1 MQKPPGDTITRE
13 GLLVCL
19 IVIAALIVRSLLFI
33 GYQGF
38 DDRTYVAYAWMFAN
52 GGDIVA
58 SKLVDPWIGRM
69 GAWLPLALS
78 IKVFGGREWAL
89 TLYSLVVSLATFPV
103 LYVLGRH
110 LFNGRVAICALA
122 LLAILPLDVLYATRA
137 FSDEAVGFW
146 SLSAFTVFI
155 LAIDCKSKRLAFLA
169 GLTFGIAYLTKETA
183 LMLAIPFAL
192 LLVQRRFWSLPTFCW
207 MAFGLF
213 VVLCVE
219 FAFWKAIT
227 DDPLYRWHSTLG
239 SRADFVPSPKTIVT
253 FWDYIPGPPP
263 HEIFRSSNSL
273 LEAFLMFT
281 TNEEWGLLYFFVFP
295 LALFALWKGDRAQKT
310 VSLFILSVTLLLLFF
325 PLHFPNY
332 TLNRD
337 PRYYTMLSGPALLL
351 FSAWALRL
359 KVPWRQLS
367 LLALAVTWIPC
378 LYIGVV
384 SSDMGMEKAF
394 VRWLKEHSNETV
406 WMQPFDASNA
416 IVLSQFDSKLNIG
429 IVWTR
434 GSELE
439 EKSRSALP
447 SPLVA
452 MRPNLPM
459 APNTTALAGQ
469 LVALPPTI
477 VVPKTWQL
485 ETTVMPPTNQMAETV
500 RRMLSTF
507 DFPSRYVEKIAPSQ
521 GKSLKIYRAG

>member
-1 MQKPPGDTITRE
+1 
-13 GLLVCL
+13 
-19 IVIAALIVRSLLFI
+19 
-33 GYQGF
+33 
-38 DDRTYVAYAWMFAN
+38 
-52 GGDIVA
+52 
-58 SKLVDPWIGRM
+58 
-69 GAWLPLALS
+69 
-78 IKVFGGREWAL
+78 
-89 TLYSLVVSLATFPV
+89 
-103 LYVLGRH
+103 
-110 LFNGRVAICALA
+110 
-122 LLAILPLDVLYATRA
+122 
-137 FSDEAVGFW
+137 
-146 SLSAFTVFI
+146 
-155 LAIDCKSKRLAFLA
+155 
-169 GLTFGIAYLTKETA
+169 
-183 LMLAIPFAL
+183 
-192 LLVQRRFWSLPTFCW
+192 
-207 MAFGLF
+207 
-213 VVLCVE
+213 
-219 FAFWKAIT
+219 
-227 DDPLYRWHSTLG
+227 
-239 SRADFVPSPKTIVT
+239 
-253 FWDYIPGPPP
+253 
-263 HEIFRSSNSL
+263 
-273 LEAFLMFT
+273 MFT

-477 VVPKTWQL
+477 VVPKTWHL